1 MNTKIIES
9 MKRLY
14 EAGVKTKDEFVIRV
28 ENGEKNSLTKK
39 EYKEITG
46 EDYAE

>member
-1 MNTKIIES
+1 MNATIIKS

-14 EAGVKTKDEFVIRV
+14 EKGAKTKEEFAERVEKDILTKDE
-28 ENGEKNSLTKK
+28 
-39 EYKEITG
+39 YKIITG

>member
-1 MNTKIIES
+1 MNAVIIRS

-14 EAGVKTKDEFVIRV
+14 EKGVKTKDEFVVRV
-28 ENGEKNSLTKK
+28 ENGEKNALTKE

-46 EDYAE
+46 EDFAE